1 MSPNLVNYW
10 FISQVTDSPRTFFG
24 ASLVAQTVESAS
36 NAGVLFSWVTQS
48 CPTLCYPMDCSM
60 PDFSI
65 TSSQSFPKLMSI
77 NSVMPSNHLILCHP
91 LLLLPSTFPAS
102 WSHQLNILST
112 LFIRLL
118 KWEYYASL
126 WFWILHNEKFRSLS
140 ASSKQAKALEIFE
153 LIEMETTFLDM
164 CLQNGYNYW
173 YPQKRC

>member
-1 MSPNLVNYW
+1 MP
-10 FISQVTDSPRTFFG
+10 FTFEVFQF
-24 ASLVAQTVESAS
+24 SL
-36 NAGVLFSWVTQS
+36 VTQS
-48 CPTLCYPMDCSM
+48 YPYLCDAMDTAHQAIL
-60 PDFSI
+60 SI
-65 TSSQSFPKLMSI
+65 TISWSLLKLTSI